1 MFTRMTAISA
11 ALALTATVFSPASAM
26 AERTLKAAVFL
37 PTQLAF
43 AEPAVLFADKV
54 NEIGKGVLQINLVG
68 PDAIPAVEQSNALR
82 SGLLD
87 IAAIPPSLYKQ
98 QVPLGNAQD
107 ISDVPVAEQR
117 ESGAYEYLR
126 QMTMDQLGSYLLT
139 TYGDGVGFHI
149 YLNKEISSLDDLKGM
164 RVRSSPLYTVF
175 FENLGLRTTN
185 TPVPET
191 FTALERGVV
200 DGYGWP
206 FWGIQDLGWDKYTK
220 VRIDPGF
227 YNVTINI
234 LVNGD
239 TWAGLSDDERKVLE
253 DAAAWLDEELP
264 KFNAEKDALNKKV
277 QDEAGIV
284 SFDAGP
290 EFAKQAGDTY
300 WGEMAKIDADGTAKL
315 REMFQK

>member
-117 ESGAYEYLR
+117 ESGAYAV
-126 QMTMDQLGSYLLT
+126 SYTHLTLPTILL
-139 TYGDGVGFHI
+139 V
-149 YLNKEISSLDDLKGM
+149 
-164 RVRSSPLYTVF
+164 
-175 FENLGLRTTN
+175 
-185 TPVPET
+185 
-191 FTALERGVV
+191 
-200 DGYGWP
+200 
-206 FWGIQDLGWDKYTK
+206 
-220 VRIDPGF
+220 
-227 YNVTINI
+227 
-234 LVNGD
+234 
-239 TWAGLSDDERKVLE
+239 
-253 DAAAWLDEELP
+253 
-264 KFNAEKDALNKKV
+264 
-277 QDEAGIV
+277 
-284 SFDAGP
+284 
-290 EFAKQAGDTY
+290 
-300 WGEMAKIDADGTAKL
+300 
-315 REMFQK
+315 